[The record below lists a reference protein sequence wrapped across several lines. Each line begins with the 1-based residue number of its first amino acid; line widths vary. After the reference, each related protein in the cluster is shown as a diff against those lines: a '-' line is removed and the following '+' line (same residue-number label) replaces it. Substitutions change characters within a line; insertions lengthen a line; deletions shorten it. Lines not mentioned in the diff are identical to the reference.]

1 MARRRR
7 KKRRK
12 VRGFKRNAAAIA
24 RRQGVSMK
32 RARAI
37 LAAGTRRASPAA
49 KRRNPRL
56 KRVKGRAKR
65 KRGRRRKR
73 RR

>member
-1 MARRRR
+1 MARR
-7 KKRRK
+7 KRRK
-12 VRGFKRNAAAIA
+12 TVRGFEANARRIA
-24 RRQGVSMK
+24 KRQGVTLQ

-37 LAAGTRRASPAA
+37 LAASTRRASASA

-65 KRGRRRKR
+65 K
-73 RR
+73 